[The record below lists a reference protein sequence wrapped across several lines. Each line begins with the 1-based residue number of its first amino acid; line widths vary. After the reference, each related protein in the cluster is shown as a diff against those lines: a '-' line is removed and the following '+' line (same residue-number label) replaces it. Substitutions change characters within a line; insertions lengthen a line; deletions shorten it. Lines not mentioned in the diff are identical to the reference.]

1 MNSVIAGMVGFL
13 STAPDPLL
21 GAARLGDRLPS
32 SQGEMPAV
40 AMSLEIESTRGTGL
54 GRFRKEG
61 HLMVRNS
68 TIVTVQVSPATFSAD
83 LKTLQLAPLPL
94 RRPEEVQVVR
104 VTGPNQPVTYRA
116 VGRPASVEEFQVD
129 SLRAVL
135 RFGAPQPAG
144 EKLEVTHWTV
154 EFRDD
159 ITGGRCQGTLTLEVW
174 GGSAADTGAL
184 AQKLQTKLMAEEAG
198 LRQSGFAS
206 LAPASLGAVENVA
219 YQAASGSPF
228 PVWKQKLAYRFH
240 FDLEQVGAASSGGP
254 IQQINVNVDDA
265 VVESFSTPPAS

>member
-13 STAPDPLL
+13 SAAPDPLL
-21 GAARLGDRLPS
+21 DAARLGDRLPS
-32 SQGEMPAV
+32 SPGEMPAV
-40 AMSLEIESTRGTGL
+40 AMSLAIESTRGTGM

-68 TIVTVQVSPATFSAD
+68 AIVQVQASPTTFSAD

-94 RRPEEVQVVR
+94 RKPDDVQVVR

-116 VGRPASVEEFQVD
+116 LSRPAAVDEFRVD
-129 SLRAVL
+129 SLRATL
-135 RFGAPQPAG
+135 LFGAAQPAG

-174 GGSAADTGAL
+174 GGSTADTSTL

-198 LRQSGFAS
+198 LRQNGFAS
-206 LAPASLGAVENVA
+206 LAPASLAAIENVIC
-219 YQAASGSPF
+219 QPASGSPF
-228 PVWKQKLAYRFH
+228 PVWKQRLAYRFH

-254 IQQINVNVDDA
+254 IQQINVNVEDA